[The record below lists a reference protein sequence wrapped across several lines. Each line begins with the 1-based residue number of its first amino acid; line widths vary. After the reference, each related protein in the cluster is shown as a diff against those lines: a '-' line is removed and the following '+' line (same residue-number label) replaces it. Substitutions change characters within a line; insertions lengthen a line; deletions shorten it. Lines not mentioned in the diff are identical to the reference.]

1 MEKSR
6 NVEPSD
12 FLWILSVVGDGVNP
26 DLYGKLKKEIALL
39 GSTFLFGYGAL
50 ELALRFG
57 GY

>member
-1 MEKSR
+1 MGS
-6 NVEPSD
+6 S
-12 FLWILSVVGDGVNP
+12 LLSMAS
-26 DLYGKLKKEIALL
+26 YKKELALL

>member
-1 MEKSR
+1 LEIQISFR
-6 NVEPSD
+6 FSGALLVGSSLPSMASSKRE
-12 FLWILSVVGDGVNP
+12 L
-26 DLYGKLKKEIALL
+26 ALL

>member
-1 MEKSR
+1 MG
-6 NVEPSD
+6 
-12 FLWILSVVGDGVNP
+12 LS
-26 DLYGKLKKEIALL
+26 LLSMASSKRELALL

>member
-1 MEKSR
+1 LDLQIPFRFFGVSL
-6 NVEPSD
+6 VG
-12 FLWILSVVGDGVNP
+12 LS
-26 DLYGKLKKEIALL
+26 LLSMASSKRELALL